1 MRKIRVLVCDDSALM
16 RRTLKNI
23 IESDPRLEV
32 VGTARDGKDVIA
44 KAEELKP
51 DVITL
56 DINMPNMDGLTALKI
71 LVEKAIAP
79 VIMVSSLTQEG
90 APITLEALEIGA
102 FDYVPK
108 PGGTVSLNLDL
119 IAEELIAKIKAAARQ
134 GTARRL
140 ARRVERPTAF
150 RARVSAPKPRA
161 EVPAARPTLKSLR
174 ELPPF
179 AAVAIGI
186 STGGPKTIFE
196 VLPKLPA
203 NLPAAVF
210 LVQHMPPAFT
220 ASYAERLNKACALE
234 VLHAETGLK
243 VEAGLCFVGKGG
255 YHLTVMRKVRG
266 DLIVRCTRTPKHLFM
281 PSVDVMMRSVLE
293 IFGPLT
299 VGVLMTGMGD
309 DGAEAMV
316 EIRRAGG
323 VTIAESEE
331 SAIVFGMPREAIER
345 GGAEIVAPS
354 WEIATHI
361 VRAVERVL
369 ARRAA

>member
-1 MRKIRVLVCDDSALM
+1 MGKIKVLVCDDSALM

-23 IESDPRLEV
+23 IERDPLLEV
-32 VGTARDGKDVIA
+32 VGTARDGKDAIA

-56 DINMPNMDGLTALKI
+56 DINMPKMDGLTALKI

-102 FDYVPK
+102 FDFVPK
-108 PGGTVSLNLDL
+108 PGGTVSLNLEE

-134 GTARRL
+134 GTARKLAQRRKRL
-140 ARRVERPTAF
+140 APLSLQKKISVPAFRPERPA
-150 RARVSAPKPRA
+150 
-161 EVPAARPTLKSLR
+161 LKSLQG
-174 ELPPF
+174 LPPF

-186 STGGPKTIFE
+186 STGGPKTIFD
-196 VLPKLPA
+196 VLPALPA
-203 NLPAAVF
+203 DLPAAVF

-220 ASYAERLNKACALE
+220 GSYAERLDKACALR
-234 VLHAETGLK
+234 VLHAETGQV
-243 VEAGLCFVGKGG
+243 VEPGVCFVGKGG
-255 YHLTVMRKVRG
+255 YHLKVMRRVKG
-266 DLIVRCTRTPKHLFM
+266 DLIIRCTKSPKHLFM

-309 DGAEAMV
+309 DGADAMV

-323 VTIAESEE
+323 ITIAESKE

-354 WEIATHI
+354 WEIARHI
-361 VRAVERVL
+361 VRAVEKVL
-369 ARRAA
+369 AKRKAA